1 MPKSVNVGED
11 LIYDVMKRFLGTRR
25 GLVRGAC
32 VMFMFLIAGSTGV
45 LAQEKA
51 LERATNKM
59 YKAKMKEYKREGWKL
74 AGSSRTLDV
83 ALLEHYKRLR
93 EEGNTELVGEVSQA
107 RSLNAAKQ
115 AAYNNAL
122 ITYANLA
129 GSTLRGRVT
138 SDLQV
143 DQSAGDGEFDKMYAA
158 YERLVQAE
166 IKGVLTESYAIVR
179 EDRRGNKE
187 YKVFFIVNEEK
198 ASAAR
203 LRAME
208 RAMEETK
215 AAQRYAREI
224 ADFVREGFEGETG
237 DDAGGGDE

>member
-1 MPKSVNVGED
+1 MLVC
-11 LIYDVMKRFLGTRR
+11 LLGVTT
-25 GLVRGAC
+25 AC
-32 VMFMFLIAGSTGV
+32 V
-45 LAQEKA
+45 AQNKA
-51 LERATNKM
+51 LEKARDKE
-59 YKAKMKEYKREGWKL
+59 YKAKIKEYKREGWKL
-74 AGSSRTLDV
+74 SGSSRTLEV
-83 ALLEHYKRLR
+83 ALLEHYEKLKNP
-93 EEGNTELVGEVSQA
+93 ENTELVGEVSQA
-107 RSLNAAKQ
+107 KSLNVAKQ

-143 DQSAGDGEFDKMYAA
+143 DQSAEDGEFDQMYAA

-198 ASAAR
+198 AAAAR

-237 DDAGGGDE
+237 GDAGGGDE

>member
-1 MPKSVNVGED
+1 MLLVC
-11 LIYDVMKRFLGTRR
+11 LLGVTT
-25 GLVRGAC
+25 AC
-32 VMFMFLIAGSTGV
+32 V
-45 LAQEKA
+45 AQNKA
-51 LERATNKM
+51 LEKARDKE
-59 YKAKMKEYKREGWKL
+59 YKAKIKEYKREGWKL
-74 AGSSRTLDV
+74 SGSSRTLEV
-83 ALLEHYKRLR
+83 ALLEHYEKLKNP
-93 EEGNTELVGEVSQA
+93 ENTELVGEVSQA
-107 RSLNAAKQ
+107 KSLNVAKQ

-143 DQSAGDGEFDKMYAA
+143 DQSAEDGEFDKMYAA

-198 ASAAR
+198 AAAAR

-237 DDAGGGDE
+237 GDAGGGDE